1 MINPKI
7 HLLRFTDLENELA
20 VASGKGQL
28 GSLGWTYHT
37 AVFKMDNQQRPTVE
51 HMELCSML
59 CGSLDGRGVWGRMEP
74 VYIWLSPFAVNLKL
88 SQHCLLTGH
97 TQVSHTA
104 GGFFTN

>member
-59 CGSLDGRGVWGRMEP
+59 CGSLDGRGVWGRMDTWIRMAESLH
-74 VYIWLSPFAVNLKL
+74 YSPETITFLDNQLPPNVR
-88 SQHCLLTGH
+88 
-97 TQVSHTA
+97 
-104 GGFFTN
+104 